1 MGAEDDAMDRT
12 TKRSDVERAGLTDD
26 TSPEEVVN
34 DSLGR
39 VDTADSTGL
48 DTDLEK
54 EHGIEREIPET
65 GIPETKSDQADGTN

>member
-1 MGAEDDAMDRT
+1 MDRT